1 MVYDALTGQ
10 TKLDLPGVSLE
21 GLEDIDGDGCL
32 ELFCAG
38 PASFVPTSSELLLL
52 NYHNGTVTQRWSY
65 PCGSW
70 VTARRPFPLYLNST
84 VAYADHNIVVSS
96 FSHGEE
102 GFFVQTPA
110 TDREGASLRAFR
122 LTKTKQIESV
132 WTCRA
137 PVGTTHFAVQSAC
150 PLADGNTSL
159 RVSFDTARAVD
170 SVSFEHARAK
180 LLSHDRIAV
189 EAAQAGNLIA
199 ARLDSRP
206 SCTLISTA
214 GNREVEAMDI
224 KAGQAHVLWRRAG
237 AGPLV
242 ACRLAD
248 GPERQVAMLGWES
261 SGEGNVTACRADGRV
276 AWKAPVDGFPGPLE
290 PWNFG
295 TLTYLAAGHFTDP
308 RHDDL
313 AVFARRSTMHSD
325 EGFCLSGKDGKILW
339 RRDHADDET
348 THWGFGGTPVIVAD
362 HDGDGLDDLW
372 SLYPVNFTV
381 VRGKDGQQLLGRGAA
396 RKIFAGIWAAYSV
409 PTLFP
414 FDGDN
419 KRQLLWSSPYVLGM
433 TDMAG
438 TARWAIPQ
446 AMEGFA
452 IDWAGK
458 GVYSVAAL
466 NDHALTSYD
475 PRTGQLQWQLPI
487 EGMSARRG
495 AIVGHFCGRLGEEIV
510 IAVGSELRCLGVS
523 GGRAAVLWSVR
534 LPAEIREVIAADL
547 EGNGSLQIIA
557 LALDGFLYGIGQP
570 RPKPQATSRG

>member
-1 MVYDALTGQ
+1 MLWRLRRRGSAGGLPPGRRPRTPGRHARLGIIRRRQRYR
-10 TKLDLPGVSLE
+10 LPGGWARRLE
-21 GLEDIDGDGCL
+21 G
-32 ELFCAG
+32 
-38 PASFVPTSSELLLL
+38 
-52 NYHNGTVTQRWSY
+52 
-65 PCGSW
+65 
-70 VTARRPFPLYLNST
+70 ARRW
-84 VAYADHNIVVSS
+84 V
-96 FSHGEE
+96 
-102 GFFVQTPA
+102 
-110 TDREGASLRAFR
+110 
-122 LTKTKQIESV
+122 
-132 WTCRA
+132 
-137 PVGTTHFAVQSAC
+137 
-150 PLADGNTSL
+150 
-159 RVSFDTARAVD
+159 
-170 SVSFEHARAK
+170 
-180 LLSHDRIAV
+180 
-189 EAAQAGNLIA
+189 
-199 ARLDSRP
+199 SRP
-206 SCTLISTA
+206 A
-214 GNREVEAMDI
+214 G
-224 KAGQAHVLWRRAG
+224 
-237 AGPLV
+237 
-242 ACRLAD
+242 
-248 GPERQVAMLGWES
+248 
-261 SGEGNVTACRADGRV
+261 T
-276 AWKAPVDGFPGPLE
+276 
-290 PWNFG
+290 WNFG

-372 SLYPVNFTV
+372 SLYPVNLPSF
-381 VRGKDGQQLLGRGAA
+381 AA
-396 RKIFAGIWAAYSV
+396 RTASSCWAAVLPERYLPGSGRRI
-409 PTLFP
+409 PCRRFFLSTATTS
-414 FDGDN
+414 GSCSG
-419 KRQLLWSSPYVLGM
+419 RSPYVLGM